1 MKKIL
6 LTLILLS
13 SMAISKAQ
21 TNGECITIISSNLS
35 EDYTTVVEVTKYD
48 DKIVVLSERDGKSYN
63 LSISLDNA
71 TEFYN
76 EAVAGRRVFYQTKDG
91 IKYISIER
99 FEDQILTVWRFK
111 ICI

>member
-6 LTLILLS
+6 LTLFLLS
-13 SMAISKAQ
+13 SMAVSKAQ
-21 TNGECITIISSNLS
+21 TNGECITIISSNIS

-48 DKIVVLSERDGKSYN
+48 DKIVVLSERDEKSYN
-63 LSISLDNA
+63 LSISLDNT

-76 EAVAGRRVFYQTKDG
+76 ETVVGTRIFYQVKDG
-91 IKYISIER
+91 IEYIRVER
-99 FEDQILTVWRFK
+99 LEDQILSVRRYK